1 MVIMAALLLLN
12 NAVDRHQH
20 PLVMRNGADNSSFL
34 PTFSKIRSDQNLAFK
49 NMAFSEWLFNTTE
62 ARSSACLATTASAS
76 LPITDMVSSFTQ
88 FPPISPKSSK
98 SQTKSSSAS
107 QVLLQ
112 ISRCS
117 KLLLSNSAQSKIQ
130 TVLNKIK
137 YRVNMYEL
145 RENRKMSPK
154 CFKTMVSN
162 LLYERRYDSQN

>member
-1 MVIMAALLLLN
+1 MAALLLLN

-20 PLVMRNGADNSSFL
+20 PVVMRNGADNSLFL
-34 PTFSKIRSDQNLAFK
+34 PTFSKIRSDQNFAFK

-107 QVLLQ
+107 QVSLQ
-112 ISRCS
+112 ISRYS
-117 KLLLSNSAQSKIQ
+117 KLSKSPAQSKIQ